1 MTQIDDIL
9 EQAKSM
15 IPETYAAI
23 LAREVEKLRAENATL
38 TAERDLFKK
47 EAVALAKATVAT
59 VSEMQNIRDNS
70 LNPAHAMTK
79 QGLEECLDAC
89 HKIATRHLIAADRG
103 AWAPE

>member
-15 IPETYAAI
+15 IPETYTAI

-47 EAVALAKATVAT
+47 EAVALAKATVET

-70 LNPAHAMTK
+70 LNPAHTMTK
-79 QGLEECLDAC
+79 QGLEESLDAC
-89 HKIATRHLIAADRG
+89 HKIAANRLLAAGCG
-103 AWAPE
+103 AWVPE

>member
-15 IPETYAAI
+15 IPETYTAI

-70 LNPAHAMTK
+70 LNPAHTMTK
-79 QGLEECLDAC
+79 QGLEECLGAC